1 MSEELLVRHCS
12 PTLAGMKTGNL
23 FVTPVESEGQMH
35 RDVRLLNRR
44 LQGKGLRVVPMRC
57 RDRRALLYVYRPAR
71 LAADLQNE
79 TAKAVL
85 EQSGYV
91 PELPGRC
98 VSCLRQKLRESTA
111 FPHEVGFFLGYPP
124 EDVCGFI
131 EQKAANYKC
140 VGCWKVYGDEDEAKR
155 IFAKYRKCTDV
166 YCRQFAAGKTVERLT
181 VAG

>member
-12 PTLAGMKTGNL
+12 PTLAGLKTGNL
-23 FVTPVESEGQMH
+23 FVTPVENEEQMR
-35 RDVRLLNRR
+35 RDVQSLNRS
-44 LQGKGLRVVPMRC
+44 LQNKGLCVVPMRYC
-57 RDRRALLYVYRPAR
+57 DRRALLYVYRPAR
-71 LAADLQNE
+71 LAEDLQNE

-85 EQSGYV
+85 EQNGYL

-98 VSCLRQKLRESTA
+98 VFCLRQKLQENTA

-140 VGCWKVYGDEDEAKR
+140 VGYWKVYGDAEQAQKTFEK
-155 IFAKYRKCTDV
+155 FKKCTDI
-166 YCRQFAAGKTVERLT
+166 YCRQYAAGKSVEQLT